1 MKLSREELEYRVIKH
16 LTSDQQAVIRAK
28 ALNISAEHFSF
39 KEEGSKVS
47 YTFNLAKTIFNY
59 FDESDGSLLTELVLE
74 NRMISQG
81 LNDAH
86 KAKFLTLWA
95 EIQDIDHD
103 ENDLHDLLM
112 QLKAKKAATIWK
124 DMINNGHQIFTDKS
138 IQEAVHFVADCVKDI
153 ETELSNEPGEKRT
166 LDVAESADF
175 FTREYEKQK
184 SRPPG
189 ILSGYEEMDR
199 RTSGFRGS
207 QVTVVLGPS
216 GGGKS
221 LQLLNWAFN
230 AHKQGKNVLYFS
242 FELSLWDCLLRHM
255 SLAFNI
261 PFQDIKRNSL
271 MDEDVISLA
280 SKLRGMQGGPY
291 FEYDFTD
298 SDPTPEYVDMR
309 IRELSLTKGKPD
321 IVIADYIG
329 EMRTRNAPKTAKS
342 WELHELAFD
351 GLVKIARRHNLPVL
365 TAQQL
370 NRDTIKD
377 SRKSKDS
384 GKAHTYDQSAASGGQ
399 HIMHQAHYVFVL
411 EPDKETGI
419 AVVHMAKG
427 RDAWVPPYCVR
438 VAPEYNKIQEL
449 TPDEQIEMKAIKG
462 LTQSEKPKTDE
473 REETGTRT
481 KTVTESD
488 GSINVSINDDTFS
501 FDASDLTIDDLNL
514 GGSNW

>member
-1 MKLSREELEYRVIKH
+1 MKLSREELELQVLKH
-16 LTSDQQAVIRAK
+16 LTTDQQALIRAK
-28 ALNISAEHFSF
+28 ALNIVPEHFSHS
-39 KEEGSKVS
+39 EEGSKVS
-47 YTFNLAKTIFNY
+47 YTFNLAKTVFNY

-74 NRMISQG
+74 NRMISKG
-81 LNDAH
+81 ISDAH
-86 KAKFLTLWA
+86 KGKFLTLWA
-95 EIQDIDHD
+95 EIQDLDYNPN
-103 ENDLHDLLM
+103 ELHDLLM
-112 QLKAKKAATIWK
+112 QLKQRRAVSIWQ
-124 DMINNGHQIFTDKS
+124 DMHTTGHALMVEKGL
-138 IQEAVHFVADCVKDI
+138 QEGVNHVLDCVKDI
-153 ETELSNEPGEKRT
+153 EMELSVEPGEKKT
-166 LDVAESADF
+166 LDVTESHDF
-175 FTREYEKQK
+175 FMREYEKQRHK
-184 SRPPG
+184 PPG
-189 ILSGYEEMDR
+189 ILSGYDEMDR

-221 LQLLNWAFN
+221 LQLLNWAYN

-255 SLAFNI
+255 SLAFSV
-261 PFQDIKRNSL
+261 PFQELKRTGLADS
-271 MDEDVISLA
+271 EVQSLA
-280 SKLRGMQGGPY
+280 SKLLGMQGGPY

-309 IRELSLTKGKPD
+309 IRELTLTKGKPD

-351 GLVKIARRHNLPVL
+351 GLVRIARRHNLPVL

-384 GKAHTYDQSAASGGQ
+384 GKSHTYDQSAASGGQ

-411 EPDKETGI
+411 EPDKETNI

-438 VAPEYNKIQEL
+438 VEPQFNAIQEL
-449 TPDEQIEMKAIKG
+449 SSEEQDDMRRMKG
-462 LTQSEKPKTDE
+462 LSPAEKQKSNDSDSVN
-473 REETGTRT
+473 RT
-481 KTVTESD
+481 STVEDSS
-488 GSINVSINDDTFS
+488 GNVNVSINDEDFS
-501 FDASDLTIDDLNL
+501 FNVDDLTINDLDL
-514 GGSNW
+514 GSDW

>member
-1 MKLSREELEYRVIKH
+1 
-16 LTSDQQAVIRAK
+16 
-28 ALNISAEHFSF
+28 
-39 KEEGSKVS
+39 
-47 YTFNLAKTIFNY
+47 
-59 FDESDGSLLTELVLE
+59 
-74 NRMISQG
+74 
-81 LNDAH
+81 
-86 KAKFLTLWA
+86 
-95 EIQDIDHD
+95 
-103 ENDLHDLLM
+103 
-112 QLKAKKAATIWK
+112 
-124 DMINNGHQIFTDKS
+124 
-138 IQEAVHFVADCVKDI
+138 
-153 ETELSNEPGEKRT
+153 
-166 LDVAESADF
+166 
-175 FTREYEKQK
+175 
-184 SRPPG
+184 
-189 ILSGYEEMDR
+189 
-199 RTSGFRGS
+199 
-207 QVTVVLGPS
+207 
-216 GGGKS
+216 
-221 LQLLNWAFN
+221 
-230 AHKQGKNVLYFS
+230 
-242 FELSLWDCLLRHM
+242 
-255 SLAFNI
+255 
-261 PFQDIKRNSL
+261 
-271 MDEDVISLA
+271 
-280 SKLRGMQGGPY
+280 
-291 FEYDFTD
+291 
-298 SDPTPEYVDMR
+298 MR
-309 IRELSLTKGKPD
+309 IRELTLTKGKPD

-329 EMRTRNAPKTAKS
+329 EMRTRNAPKTAQS

-473 REETGTRT
+473 REETATRT

>member
-1 MKLSREELEYRVIKH
+1 M
-16 LTSDQQAVIRAK
+16 
-28 ALNISAEHFSF
+28 
-39 KEEGSKVS
+39 
-47 YTFNLAKTIFNY
+47 
-59 FDESDGSLLTELVLE
+59 
-74 NRMISQG
+74 
-81 LNDAH
+81 
-86 KAKFLTLWA
+86 
-95 EIQDIDHD
+95 
-103 ENDLHDLLM
+103 
-112 QLKAKKAATIWK
+112 
-124 DMINNGHQIFTDKS
+124 
-138 IQEAVHFVADCVKDI
+138 
-153 ETELSNEPGEKRT
+153 
-166 LDVAESADF
+166 
-175 FTREYEKQK
+175 
-184 SRPPG
+184 
-189 ILSGYEEMDR
+189 
-199 RTSGFRGS
+199 
-207 QVTVVLGPS
+207 LGPS

-370 NRDTIKD
+370 NRT
-377 SRKSKDS
+377 
-384 GKAHTYDQSAASGGQ
+384 QS
-399 HIMHQAHYVFVL
+399 
-411 EPDKETGI
+411 
-419 AVVHMAKG
+419 
-427 RDAWVPPYCVR
+427 
-438 VAPEYNKIQEL
+438 KIQES
-449 TPDEQIEMKAIKG
+449 PR
-462 LTQSEKPKTDE
+462 TQVKHTLMISLLHPVDSISCTKPTM
-473 REETGTRT
+473 
-481 KTVTESD
+481 
-488 GSINVSINDDTFS
+488 FL
-501 FDASDLTIDDLNL
+501 FLNL
-514 GGSNW
+514 TKKQALLLFIWPKEEMLGFRLIV

>member
-1 MKLSREELEYRVIKH
+1 MKLSREELEKQVIKH
-16 LTSDQQAVIRAK
+16 MVTDQAAVIRAK
-28 ALNISAEHFSF
+28 ALNIIPEHFSF
-39 KEEGSKVS
+39 SEEGSKTS
-47 YTFNLAKTIFNY
+47 YTFNLVKTIFNY
-59 FDESDGSLLTELVLE
+59 FDESDGSLMTELVLE
-74 NRMISQG
+74 NRMISKG
-81 LNDAH
+81 ISDSH
-86 KAKFLTLWA
+86 KGKFLTLWA
-95 EIQDIDHD
+95 EIVDLDHD
-103 ENDLHDLLM
+103 PNELHDLLM
-112 QLKAKKAATIWK
+112 QLKQRRAVSIWQ
-124 DMINNGHQIFTDKS
+124 DMHTTGHSLMIEKGLQDG
-138 IQEAVHFVADCVKDI
+138 VNHVLDCIKDI
-153 ETELSNEPGEKRT
+153 ETELSIEPGEKKT
-166 LDVAESADF
+166 LDISESSDF
-175 FTREYEKQK
+175 FLREYEKQRNK
-184 SRPPG
+184 PPG
-189 ILSGYEEMDR
+189 ILSGYDEMDR

-255 SLAFNI
+255 SLAFSV
-261 PFQDIKRNSL
+261 PFQELKRCGLDVDQVRSL
-271 MDEDVISLA
+271 SE
-280 SKLRGMQGGPY
+280 KLQGMHGGPY

-298 SDPTPEYVDMR
+298 TDPTPEYVDMR
-309 IRELSLTKGKPD
+309 IRELTLTKGKPD

-370 NRDTIKD
+370 NRDTIRD

-399 HIMHQAHYVFVL
+399 HIMHQSHYVFVL
-411 EPDKETGI
+411 EPDKDTNI

-438 VAPEYNKIQEL
+438 VAPEFNAIQEL
-449 TPDEQIEMKAIKG
+449 SLEEQADMRRMKG
-462 LTQSEKPKTDE
+462 LSPSEKQKTDE
-473 REETGTRT
+473 DRQNRT
-481 KTVTESD
+481 TTSEDND
-488 GSINVSINDDTFS
+488 GNVNVSINDEEFS
-501 FDASDLTIDDLNL
+501 FNVDDLTINDLDL
-514 GGSNW
+514 GSDW